1 MNEAIGARLRDFKYP
16 TRPIVP
22 PKIETD
28 SYGTSDRIR
37 TYDLRIRSPLLYPTE
52 LRVLILRL
60 VPQIVIYLFVAI
72 YPLLHPH
79 NG

>member
-52 LRVLILRL
+52 LQMQNMVGRVGFEPTL
-60 VPQIVIYLFVAI
+60 
-72 YPLLHPH
+72 
-79 NG
+79 NGF